1 MYTAFVWGHPKP
13 ESGTIEAPVGRHH
26 KKPTLQ
32 AVIEQGR
39 PAITHYE
46 TVNHYEFLSK
56 LSITLHTGRTHQ
68 IRVHM
73 ASIGHHVFGDP
84 SYGGREERLKGF
96 SPEIRL
102 RAAYFLK
109 HLKRQALHA
118 GRLEFTHPM
127 TGKGLCF
134 EVPLP
139 DDMRE
144 LEKALDKR

>member
-1 MYTAFVWGHPKP
+1 
-13 ESGTIEAPVGRHH
+13 
-26 KKPTLQ
+26 
-32 AVIEQGR
+32 
-39 PAITHYE
+39 
-46 TVNHYEFLSK
+46 
-56 LSITLHTGRTHQ
+56 
-68 IRVHM
+68 M

-127 TGKGLCF
+127 TGKRLCF